1 MCSYSD
7 CIVVSLATLNPSSG
21 LGLAPVLGAVSGVAG
36 LLNLGLTGVNV
47 MQCHS
52 MSKALNQVDAKMNV
66 VLVCNMDMHT
76 CAHCKTG
83 ST

>member
-1 MCSYSD
+1 M
-7 CIVVSLATLNPSSG
+7 VSLATLNPSSG

-52 MSKALNQVDAKMNV
+52 MSKAFNQVDAKMNDR
-66 VLVCNMDMHT
+66 LVS
-76 CAHCKTG
+76 G
-83 ST
+83 L